1 MFHLVILH
9 GSLRLGATKAEG
21 VEETER
27 TAGVLV
33 PNRPRNVPASPVRS
47 FNPTGTAVT
56 LHYTCFLPSRKTCSR
71 NNAVSWEYESK
82 PETGGEEAAV
92 TDLSQAHQALK
103 QHFGY
108 EAFRPGQEGVVEAI
122 LGRRDALAVMPTGAG
137 KSVCYQVPGVVM
149 DGLALVVSP
158 LVSLM
163 GDQIMY
169 VAPERLADPRFL
181 EFAQRAAIPLVAVD
195 EAHCVSQWGQDF
207 RPSYLTIGDF
217 IAQLPNRPVVAA
229 FTATATA
236 RVRADI
242 VRLLDLRDPYEVVT
256 GFDRPNLYFGV
267 ERLDPK
273 RKIARIAGYA
283 LEHAG
288 DSGIVYCSTRKDTDK
303 VHAALLEEGVRAARY
318 HAGMSAADRAESQ
331 SAFIADDAP
340 VMVATNAFGM
350 GIDKSNVRYVI
361 HHNMPGSI
369 EAYYHEAG
377 RAGRDGEPST
387 CLLYWSDGDVSTCRF
402 FIEQESGNEELSPEE
417 AEAVRASRRRL
428 LAAMTGYCHT
438 TGCLRRYILDYFGEQ
453 KVPSAC
459 RPTERADAAEASGAE
474 PCGSKSSSRPEGRHV
489 GLSPQS
495 SAPEASSLTLR
506 TTGDRGFSCG
516 NCSNCAGE
524 FESMDVTDTALAAMR
539 CVQEGMVV
547 DVLRGSQNAKLL
559 DMHLDEAACYDTV
572 NAPAAQVKEVIELL
586 AAGGY
591 LLITE
596 GTYPVVGL
604 GPRAREA
611 AEEGFSLSM
620 KRVLRKPERTRSAA
634 GGSHVF
640 GSSGAPA
647 NDADPEL
654 FERLRTLRK
663 RLADEAGKP
672 PYIVFSDAALRDM
685 CAKRP
690 ATDEEFLEV
699 SGVGATKLA
708 RYGEA
713 FLSEI
718 AAFEQGLANGR

>member
-1 MFHLVILH
+1 
-9 GSLRLGATKAEG
+9 
-21 VEETER
+21 
-27 TAGVLV
+27 
-33 PNRPRNVPASPVRS
+33 PPR
-47 FNPTGTAVT
+47 
-56 LHYTCFLPSRKTCSR
+56 
-71 NNAVSWEYESK
+71 
-82 PETGGEEAAV
+82 
-92 TDLSQAHQALK
+92 Q
-103 QHFGY
+103 
-108 EAFRPGQEGVVEAI
+108 
-122 LGRRDALAVMPTGAG
+122 
-137 KSVCYQVPGVVM
+137 
-149 DGLALVVSP
+149 
-158 LVSLM
+158 
-163 GDQIMY
+163 
-169 VAPERLADPRFL
+169 
-181 EFAQRAAIPLVAVD
+181 
-195 EAHCVSQWGQDF
+195 
-207 RPSYLTIGDF
+207 
-217 IAQLPNRPVVAA
+217 
-229 FTATATA
+229 
-236 RVRADI
+236 
-242 VRLLDLRDPYEVVT
+242 
-256 GFDRPNLYFGV
+256 
-267 ERLDPK
+267 
-273 RKIARIAGYA
+273 
-283 LEHAG
+283 
-288 DSGIVYCSTRKDTDK
+288 
-303 VHAALLEEGVRAARY
+303 
-318 HAGMSAADRAESQ
+318 
-331 SAFIADDAP
+331 
-340 VMVATNAFGM
+340 
-350 GIDKSNVRYVI
+350 
-361 HHNMPGSI
+361 
-369 EAYYHEAG
+369 
-377 RAGRDGEPST
+377 
-387 CLLYWSDGDVSTCRF
+387 
-402 FIEQESGNEELSPEE
+402 
-417 AEAVRASRRRL
+417 
-428 LAAMTGYCHT
+428 
-438 TGCLRRYILDYFGEQ
+438 
-453 KVPSAC
+453 
-459 RPTERADAAEASGAE
+459 RADAAEASGTE
-474 PCGSKSSSRPEGRHV
+474 SCGSKSFSRPEGRHL

-524 FESMDVTDTALAAMR
+524 FESMDVTDTALAVMR
-539 CVQEGMVV
+539 CVQELRGRFGKGMVV

-718 AAFEQGLANGR
+718 AEFEQGLANGR

>member
-1 MFHLVILH
+1 MIEILWH
-9 GSLRLGATKAEG
+9 GR
-21 VEETER
+21 
-27 TAGVLV
+27 
-33 PNRPRNVPASPVRS
+33 
-47 FNPTGTAVT
+47 
-56 LHYTCFLPSRKTCSR
+56 
-71 NNAVSWEYESK
+71 
-82 PETGGEEAAV
+82 GG
-92 TDLSQAHQALK
+92 Q
-103 QHFGY
+103 G
-108 EAFRPGQEGVVEAI
+108 
-122 LGRRDALAVMPTGAG
+122 
-137 KSVCYQVPGVVM
+137 
-149 DGLALVVSP
+149 
-158 LVSLM
+158 
-163 GDQIMY
+163 
-169 VAPERLADPRFL
+169 
-181 EFAQRAAIPLVAVD
+181 
-195 EAHCVSQWGQDF
+195 
-207 RPSYLTIGDF
+207 
-217 IAQLPNRPVVAA
+217 A
-229 FTATATA
+229 FTAARLLGAAASLDDGRHALAFPSFGPERRGAPMRAFTKLSDEPIGDRSAVAKADYVIYLDDTLLGEGWETELKPGGVVLVNSVRMFDDERIAALDADGISAAVLGRPIPNTVFLGALSALCDRVSVENVQEAIRQYMPAKLHAKNIAIVDAAREAMGEAQEPREEAPGHPERAQHEDEGSRATPAESASSLTA
-236 RVRADI
+236 RTGS
-242 VRLLDLRDPYEVVT
+242 LDDAVSPRPASRIPVLRSA
-256 GFDRPNLYFGV
+256 N
-267 ERLDPK
+267 LDP
-273 RKIARIAGYA
+273 ADFAHSTCFDAGY
-283 LEHAG
+283 LTVKNAG
-288 DSGIVYCSTRKDTDK
+288 WRNLRPVID
-303 VHAALLEEGVRAARY
+303 AA
-318 HAGMSAADRAESQ
+318 S
-331 SAFIADDAP
+331 
-340 VMVATNAFGM
+340 
-350 GIDKSNVRYVI
+350 
-361 HHNMPGSI
+361 
-369 EAYYHEAG
+369 
-377 RAGRDGEPST
+377 
-387 CLLYWSDGDVSTCRF
+387 C
-402 FIEQESGNEELSPEE
+402 
-417 AEAVRASRRRL
+417 
-428 LAAMTGYCHT
+428 
-438 TGCLRRYILDYFGEQ
+438 TGCLQCYLHCPDGTVY

-524 FESMDVTDTALAAMR
+524 FESMDVTDTALAVMR
-539 CVQEGMVV
+539 CVQELRGRFGKGMVV